1 MLIHALVLQTY
12 KVIIHQPNLS
22 LLSERNSKQIYK
34 KILPEAT
41 HASQAKHEE
50 PRELFYETKLKSS
63 NHETIRDH
71 FQLFLLFIKRLW
83 QLSKI

>member
-1 MLIHALVLQTY
+1 MLQKQQSHHPSTKLIITIREKQQTN
-12 KVIIHQPNLS
+12 IQ
-22 LLSERNSKQIYK
+22 

-71 FQLFLLFIKRLW
+71 FQLFLLFIKRLFETRPTA
-83 QLSKI
+83 IV

>member
-22 LLSERNSKQIYK
+22 LLSERNSKQ

-71 FQLFLLFIKRLW
+71 FQLFLLFIKRLFETRPTA
-83 QLSKI
+83 IV